1 MAEKKGNYQIPFDR
15 NGNQQ
20 DYPSEWYVGT
30 GEFKPYSWKDG
41 EYEVTRAEGPNW
53 VDNFEFEDTLTLNGF
68 GRGRSSVTFSMV
80 RSDGTTVSVF
90 VSDFYDMAVAGAF
103 KAGKIKG
110 RFTFCKKGQNYG
122 CRMVKQ

>member
-1 MAEKKGNYQIPFDR
+1 MAEKKGNYQIPFDE
-15 NGNQQ
+15 NGNQM
-20 DYPSEWYVGT
+20 DYPTWCGSEW
-30 GEFKPYSWKDG
+30 K
-41 EYEVTRAEGPNW
+41 
-53 VDNFEFEDTLTLNGF
+53 DNFEFEDTLTLNGF

-90 VSDFYDMAVAGAF
+90 VSDFYEMAVAGAF